1 MATQLQS
8 YVDTNGKELR
18 FGHKV
23 FTLLGMRADGDI
35 AVATVKA
42 VRATYNAVRCNNM
55 HVFRAPGAEAWA
67 IIGNNGREI
76 AKFAVHEGT
85 LLELS

>member
-1 MATQLQS
+1 MTTQLQS
-8 YVDTNGKELR
+8 YIDANGPELR

-23 FTLLGMRADGDI
+23 YTLLGMRADGDI

-55 HVFRAPGAEAWA
+55 TVFRSPGAEAWA
-67 IIGNNGREI
+67 IIGSNGRDV
-76 AKFAVHEGT
+76 AKFAVHEGK
-85 LLELS
+85 LIELS

>member
-1 MATQLQS
+1 MTTQLQA
-8 YVDTNGKELR
+8 YIDANGKELR

-42 VRATYNAVRCNNM
+42 VRATYNAVRCNNTR
-55 HVFRAPGAEAWA
+55 VFKRDGAEVWSILGPA
-67 IIGNNGREI
+67 GRTI
-76 AKFAVHEGT
+76 ATFAVHDGQ
-85 LLELS
+85 LIDLK